1 MVEDIFLLY
10 VGGTPA
16 PEVPPQGPSR
26 AILMHEVL
34 AAGGY
39 PHTSA
44 EGFLHE
50 EDRSLP
56 YMLECDLRT
65 PPRKGQVIQ
74 DAN

>member
-44 EGFLHE
+44 EGFCTKRIGPFHTCWNAIYE
-50 EDRSLP
+50 HLP
-56 YMLECDLRT
+56 G
-65 PPRKGQVIQ
+65 KGR
-74 DAN
+74 